1 MDNKREIYNKICD
14 KLQTVEDKQTILSK
28 FIVIMKLVKK
38 TLNYLNNLIIFIL
51 SGNRSKLDRKI
62 NVKKKIARNCEKKE
76 RENFKREICLLNQT
90 KIKQIFPSSHV
101 QKLFTQVTTLPLREL
116 LEATNNFH
124 KCRMVFLVINS
135 RRNLIFVVPFFFPQ
149 NLRHLV

>member
-1 MDNKREIYNKICD
+1 MHNKREIYNKICD
-14 KLQTVEDKQTILSK
+14 KLQTVEDKYTILSK

-76 RENFKREICLLNQT
+76 RENFKREICLLN
-90 KIKQIFPSSHV
+90 
-101 QKLFTQVTTLPLREL
+101 
-116 LEATNNFH
+116 
-124 KCRMVFLVINS
+124 
-135 RRNLIFVVPFFFPQ
+135 
-149 NLRHLV
+149 